1 MQTPI
6 KHIIFDMGGVLVRI
20 RWHEEIS
27 RLLGRDVPFE
37 EIHALW
43 GNARSTHAFETGQMD
58 FETFTDAF
66 LDEFNPT
73 LDRADFQQR
82 FKGILGDDFPGV
94 LELLDALKPHYTLSL
109 LSNTNA
115 CHWGMLLERNTFLPK
130 LDHHFTSM
138 ELGVMKPDAAI
149 YRAVMDK
156 LGAQPDEAL
165 FFDDGIKNVEA
176 ARNLGMW
183 AEQVFGPEDI
193 RRSLAE
199 YGIRPVATP

>member
-6 KHIIFDMGGVLVRI
+6 KHIIFDMGGVLVQI

-27 RLLGRDVPFE
+27 RILGRDVPFE
-37 EIHALW
+37 DIHALW

-66 LDEFNPT
+66 LDEFNLT
-73 LDRADFQQR
+73 LDRTDFQQR

-94 LELLDALKPHYTLSL
+94 LELLDALKPQYTLSL

-115 CHWGMLLERNTFLPK
+115 CHWGMLVDRNTFLPK

-149 YRAVMDK
+149 YRAVLDT
-156 LGAQPDEAL
+156 LETEPEETL
-165 FFDDGIKNVEA
+165 FFDDGIRNVEA
-176 ARNLGMW
+176 ARALGMQS
-183 AEQVFGPEDI
+183 EQVFGPGDMSKVLKHK
-193 RRSLAE
+193 SLMF
-199 YGIRPVATP
+199 

>member
-6 KHIIFDMGGVLVRI
+6 KHIIFDMGGVLVQI

-27 RLLGRDVPFE
+27 RILGRDVPFE

-58 FETFTDAF
+58 FETFSDAF

-73 LDRADFQQR
+73 LDRAEFQQR

-94 LELLDALKPHYTLSL
+94 SELLDRLKPHYTLSL

-115 CHWGMLLERNTFLPK
+115 CHWGMLQERDTFLPK
-130 LDHHFTSM
+130 LDHQFTSM

-149 YRAVMDK
+149 YRAVLDTLNAK
-156 LGAQPDEAL
+156 PEEAL
-165 FFDDGIKNVEA
+165 FFDDGIRNVEA
-176 ARNLGMW
+176 ARAMGMHS
-183 AEQVFGPEDI
+183 EQVFGPEDMAKV
-193 RRSLAE
+193 L
-199 YGIRPVATP
+199 YNKGLTV